1 VENNSRKKLATKNV
15 FWGYVGNFIY
25 MFMTFIARTVFIYT
39 IGSTYLGI
47 NGLFTN
53 VLGLLSFTEL
63 GIGTAIN
70 FSLYRPVAERDLEKI
85 KSLMKLYKMAYR
97 VIALIVTILG
107 LALLPFLPYLING
120 TEGIEHITI
129 YYLIFL
135 FNSVSSYFVTYKYGL
150 VSAEQ
155 KDYLLT
161 NINTISCVIIS
172 IAQIIVLTLFKN
184 FLVYLLAQAVLQLVQ
199 KIFTACYINQKYPYL
214 NDKGAKKLEKSE
226 SKRIVTDIRALILH
240 KIGDMSINQTDNIII
255 SAFINVTL
263 VGMVSNYNLLIGAIT
278 SMITIIFS
286 SIIGSLGNFVVMET
300 RQRQV
305 ELAGVCNFM
314 GFWLYG
320 FSSVCFVVLFQPFIS
335 LWIGENQL
343 INNAAMIMIVVN
355 FCLKGER
362 MVIQNFT
369 VAGGIFK
376 QDQLVPIF
384 ESIVNIVL
392 SLLFVQRYGLVGVY
406 LGTFISSLLPNFFK
420 PYIVY
425 KYLFETSIKM
435 YLGKYL
441 RENIF
446 LIVTTVF
453 IAFVTHPLTVN
464 VTWLKFIILTIIT
477 ILLSNGLILVFYHK
491 TKEFKYL
498 KKEILRIVKGIKNR
512 RAITR

>member
-1 VENNSRKKLATKNV
+1 
-15 FWGYVGNFIY
+15 
-25 MFMTFIARTVFIYT
+25 
-39 IGSTYLGI
+39 
-47 NGLFTN
+47 
-53 VLGLLSFTEL
+53 
-63 GIGTAIN
+63 
-70 FSLYRPVAERDLEKI
+70 
-85 KSLMKLYKMAYR
+85 
-97 VIALIVTILG
+97 
-107 LALLPFLPYLING
+107 
-120 TEGIEHITI
+120 
-129 YYLIFL
+129 
-135 FNSVSSYFVTYKYGL
+135 
-150 VSAEQ
+150 
-155 KDYLLT
+155 
-161 NINTISCVIIS
+161 
-172 IAQIIVLTLFKN
+172 
-184 FLVYLLAQAVLQLVQ
+184 
-199 KIFTACYINQKYPYL
+199 
-214 NDKGAKKLEKSE
+214 
-226 SKRIVTDIRALILH
+226 
-240 KIGDMSINQTDNIII
+240 MSINQTDNIII

-425 KYLFETSIKM
+425 KYLFETSIKISS
-435 YLGKYL
+435 GKYFFN
-441 RENIF
+441 RHNCFYCFCDPSPYSECNVVKIYHTDDHNNIIIEWIDPCF
-446 LIVTTVF
+446 L
-453 IAFVTHPLTVN
+453 
-464 VTWLKFIILTIIT
+464 
-477 ILLSNGLILVFYHK
+477 S
-491 TKEFKYL
+491 
-498 KKEILRIVKGIKNR
+498 
-512 RAITR
+512 

>member
-1 VENNSRKKLATKNV
+1 
-15 FWGYVGNFIY
+15 
-25 MFMTFIARTVFIYT
+25 
-39 IGSTYLGI
+39 
-47 NGLFTN
+47 
-53 VLGLLSFTEL
+53 
-63 GIGTAIN
+63 
-70 FSLYRPVAERDLEKI
+70 
-85 KSLMKLYKMAYR
+85 
-97 VIALIVTILG
+97 
-107 LALLPFLPYLING
+107 
-120 TEGIEHITI
+120 
-129 YYLIFL
+129 
-135 FNSVSSYFVTYKYGL
+135 
-150 VSAEQ
+150 
-155 KDYLLT
+155 
-161 NINTISCVIIS
+161 
-172 IAQIIVLTLFKN
+172 
-184 FLVYLLAQAVLQLVQ
+184 
-199 KIFTACYINQKYPYL
+199 
-214 NDKGAKKLEKSE
+214 
-226 SKRIVTDIRALILH
+226 
-240 KIGDMSINQTDNIII
+240 
-255 SAFINVTL
+255 
-263 VGMVSNYNLLIGAIT
+263 
-278 SMITIIFS
+278 
-286 SIIGSLGNFVVMET
+286 
-300 RQRQV
+300 
-305 ELAGVCNFM
+305 
-314 GFWLYG
+314 
-320 FSSVCFVVLFQPFIS
+320 
-335 LWIGENQL
+335 
-343 INNAAMIMIVVN
+343 MIVVN

-498 KKEILRIVKGIKNR
+498 KKEIL
-512 RAITR
+512 